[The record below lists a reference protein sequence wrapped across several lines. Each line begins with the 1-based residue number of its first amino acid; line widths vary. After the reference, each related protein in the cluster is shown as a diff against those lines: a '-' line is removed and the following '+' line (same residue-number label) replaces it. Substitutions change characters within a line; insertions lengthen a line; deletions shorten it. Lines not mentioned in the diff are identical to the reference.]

1 MSNRRRAVLIVV
13 SVSLLAIVP
22 LGRAM
27 MFTVNER
34 EVVVV
39 LQFGKPVASYTEPN
53 LYFKIPFVQ
62 EVRRLPKTYQF
73 WAGTGGDI
81 LVGLPTA
88 DGKKLEV
95 TPWAVWRIT
104 DPKLFVGVLRTVDNA
119 DSRVR
124 TFVRSAVRDA
134 ITSHD
139 LIEAVRSTNR
149 ELTYSFQVELGELDT
164 VPVLDDSSAV
174 APEDQPPQAALIAS
188 PDAGK
193 PITIGREKIVAK
205 IKKAVRRKLAEA
217 GKEADEGQ
225 GELLGR
231 GIELVDVGISRI
243 DFVPMVREAA
253 FQRLIAFME
262 SIAARHSNEGERRKQ
277 EILNRTEA
285 EVQKILGEGR
295 QQANITRGKVEAEI
309 IDAYAKAIRET
320 GEFYNFN
327 RTLEA
332 YEASLTKN
340 TRLIMTTDSGLLRLL
355 KEMTPAGET
364 TPPAE

>member
-13 SVSLLAIVP
+13 SVILLAIVP

-34 EVVVV
+34 EVAVV

-73 WAGTGGDI
+73 WAGAGGDI

-104 DPKLFVGVLRTVDNA
+104 DPKRFVEVLRTVENA

-134 ITSHD
+134 ITSHE
-139 LIEAVRSTNR
+139 LIEAIRSTNR
-149 ELTYSFQVELGELDT
+149 ELTYSFQVELDELDD
-164 VPVLDDSSAV
+164 VPALDDSSAV

-205 IKKAVRRKLAEA
+205 IKEAVRRKLAEA
-217 GKEADEGQ
+217 GKETDEGQ
-225 GELLGR
+225 GELFGR

-277 EILNRTEA
+277 EIINRTEA
-285 EVQKILGEGR
+285 EVQKILGEGL
-295 QQANITRGKVEAEI
+295 QQANITKGKGEAEI
-309 IDAYAKAIRET
+309 IDAYAEAIRET
-320 GEFYNFN
+320 GDFYNFI

-355 KEMTPAGET
+355 QEMTPAGET
-364 TPPAE
+364 TPAE